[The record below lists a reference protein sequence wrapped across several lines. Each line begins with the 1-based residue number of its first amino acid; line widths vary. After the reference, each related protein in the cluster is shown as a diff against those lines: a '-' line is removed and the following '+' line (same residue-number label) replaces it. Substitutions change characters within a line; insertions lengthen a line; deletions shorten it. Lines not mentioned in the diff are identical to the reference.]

1 MKAICKLL
9 VLLLL
14 VSLVL
19 PAHAQEQSAQ
29 FRLADPP
36 EQIRKYTDETTSQ
49 TELPPLQHP
58 TRRQIVKKWKA
69 VTTASSIFAKNPSV
83 SAPYSTGALTEDF
96 LESGLTYLN
105 YVRFVAGLPEVT
117 LDDGMNE
124 NAQYGAVLLAAN
136 DNLTHYPDQPADMP
150 DDFYSLGYAA
160 TTSSNLSARWGSYN
174 QVDMLKSS
182 ILGCMDDTSS
192 LNNLT
197 TVGHRRWLL
206 NPEMGK
212 VGFGYARSTS
222 GASYIV
228 TKVFDWS
235 GAGCDFDYISWPASG
250 HQPTDLFDVLNPW
263 SVTLN
268 TRVYDYADVND
279 ITITLTRK
287 ADGKKL
293 VIDSSSGD
301 PSSATPPYL
310 IVNHNGYDRP
320 NCIIFRPNVDF
331 FNYGSNYE
339 GIYEVKITG
348 LYYTDGTAA
357 ELNYKVNFFDVASYS
372 KTMHLD
378 APEVKIAN
386 DAATGKPKLTWDAVE
401 DAAKY
406 EVYRAT
412 SKNGTYKKLITV
424 SGTSVVNTSAEA
436 GKTYYYKVRSVDEDG
451 KKFDFSNIVS
461 RTCDLPRPEVTLTCI
476 ASSGKIK
483 LSWEPVEGAKK
494 YEVYRST
501 DKQNWTKLITTTG
514 TSLTNSSAEAGT
526 LYYYRVRA
534 IHENSAANSAYSA
547 IKSKRCDLPRPVIT
561 LSNIASTGKIM
572 ISWKPIEGAVKY
584 QVYRS
589 TDNEN
594 WTRLITTTGTSLTNS
609 SAEAGV
615 LYYYKVRAIAS
626 NSEANSA
633 YSTVKSRTCDLA
645 QPVLTVEL
653 NAAGKP
659 YLTWEALD
667 GAVKYRVDRSTDG
680 ENWTRLITTTGTK
693 LTNSSAEA
701 GITYYYR
708 SFAISSNSSANSAYS
723 EIVSITAG

>member
-1 MKAICKLL
+1 MMKRFWALALALCMVLSMMPITASAATVVTRYECGSDGDDVTATLTSDGVMTISGSGRMDDFNQYVVNNEGGYKLN
-9 VLLLL
+9 
-14 VSLVL
+14 
-19 PAHAQEQSAQ
+19 
-29 FRLADPP
+29 
-36 EQIRKYTDETTSQ
+36 IYWDEYFDRITTVIVEDGVTYIGDNAFLGA
-49 TELPPLQHP
+49 TELTEVEIADSVTEIGIHSFMDCPKLSTIRFGTGLQ
-58 TRRQIVKKWKA
+58 K
-69 VTTASSIFAKNPSV
+69 
-83 SAPYSTGALTEDF
+83 TGTEVFLNCDSLT
-96 LESGLTYLN
+96 
-105 YVRFVAGLPEVT
+105 EVT
-117 LDDGMNE
+117 LPRSNVS
-124 NAQYGAVLLAAN
+124 YGTGIFSKCR
-136 DNLTHYPDQPADMP
+136 NL
-150 DDFYSLGYAA
+150 G
-160 TTSSNLSARWGSYN
+160 
-174 QVDMLKSS
+174 
-182 ILGCMDDTSS
+182 
-192 LNNLT
+192 
-197 TVGHRRWLL
+197 
-206 NPEMGK
+206 
-212 VGFGYARSTS
+212 
-222 GASYIV
+222 
-228 TKVFDWS
+228 
-235 GAGCDFDYISWPASG
+235 
-250 HQPTDLFDVLNPW
+250 
-263 SVTLN
+263 SVTIPEEQ
-268 TRVYDYADVND
+268 T
-279 ITITLTRK
+279 TIGEAMFKYCKALTRINIPDSITSIGGG
-287 ADGKKL
+287 AFEGTGL
-293 VIDSSSGD
+293 TSIDIPDSVTEIR
-301 PSSATPPYL
+301 SSAFA
-310 IVNHNGYDRP
+310 
-320 NCIIFRPNVDF
+320 NCDGLTAVEIPGSVAKINSELFANCDSLTQVT
-331 FNYGSNYE
+331 FNE
-339 GIYEVKITG
+339 GITEMSFGIFSFCQSI
-348 LYYTDGTAA
+348 
-357 ELNYKVNFFDVASYS
+357 EDVTIPSTVTEMVRTFEFSYS
-372 KTMHLD
+372 VKTVTFLGD
-378 APEVKIAN
+378 APEMSSQLFEEVT
-386 DAATGKPKLTWDAVE
+386 ATAYYPAGNETWTSSVRKNYGGTITWKAKVMPPKAPAVEIENVASSGKPKLTWNAASNAV
-401 DAAKY
+401 KY

-412 SKNGTYKKLITV
+412 SQNGTYKKLTTT
-424 SGTSVVNTSAEA
+424 SGTSLTNTSAEA
-436 GKTYYYKVRSVDEDG
+436 GKTYYYKVRSVGADG
-451 KKFDFSNIVS
+451 AKSDFSNIVS
-461 RTCDLPRPEVTLTCI
+461 RRCDLPRPVISLSNI
-476 ASSGKIK
+476 ASTGKIK
-483 LSWEPVEGAKK
+483 ISWEPVEGAKK

-708 SFAISSNSSANSAYS
+708 IFAISSNSSANSAYS